1 MTVASASPRSC
12 RCSRSE
18 VGRSSWSSRRRWRR
32 YGSPRPRCRP
42 VSPAGAAAAVD
53 DEAAADGSSS
63 GCEAVA
69 SHLHLSVG
77 IGTGPG
83 ADVDAGETHEIH
95 PVIHPPARWFPPV
108 RRRETVPTIPQ
119 GISVDLG
126 GATAWA
132 TMPICWTGD
141 LVWMPLTSHRHL
153 VRATVTVSVDLV
165 LAVGVGVDF
174 GDSVGLAMCDECVV
188 GVGWDCCRGCSW
200 CCWCWAMAWV
210 WPR

>member
-53 DEAAADGSSS
+53 DDAAADGSSS

-108 RRRETVPTIPQ
+108 RRRETVPTIPRA
-119 GISVDLG
+119 ISVDLG

-132 TMPICWTGD
+132 SWMPICWTGG
-141 LVWMPLTSHRHL
+141 LVWMPSTSHQF
-153 VRATVTVSVDLV
+153 VRATVS
-165 LAVGVGVDF
+165 VDF
-174 GDSVGLAMCDECVV
+174 GFGGSAGWAMIRIV
-188 GVGWDCCRGCSW
+188 GVGWDCCRGCS
-200 CCWCWAMAWV
+200 CCCCCC
-210 WPR
+210 

>member
-77 IGTGPG
+77 IEAETGPD
-83 ADVDAGETHEIH
+83 DVVGEMHENH
-95 PVIHPPARWFPPV
+95 PVIHHPARWFPPV
-108 RRRETVPTIPQ
+108 RRRVTVPTIPQ

-141 LVWMPLTSHRHL
+141 LVWMPSTPRRHL
-153 VRATVTVSVDLV
+153 VRATVS
-165 LAVGVGVDF
+165 VDF
-174 GDSVGLAMCDECVV
+174 GFGGSVGWAMCDECVV
-188 GVGWDCCRGCSW
+188 GVGWDCCRDCS
-200 CCWCWAMAWV
+200 CCW
-210 WPR
+210 